1 MRHIEKT
8 EKVSLQNL
16 LSQIHKGEFVIPDFQ
31 REFEWNPWDVADL
44 LKSIFM
50 DYYVGTLLF
59 WKASDENIRILNCES
74 IYGFKGNGDPR
85 HIVLDGQQRL
95 SALYYAF
102 FAKDVPFPKR
112 KSSCYFFININNL
125 LESDFDGAFYYEWES
140 KSIRNL
146 LSDPVLQY
154 HNNILPI
161 SVLTETFE
169 FFTWL
174 NGYKEYLIKEGL
186 DIDTVNEKYEA
197 LKQIVE
203 VTLSEY
209 SISYIELDRNMPIEK
224 VCDIFTKINSKGV
237 PLSIFDLLNAILR
250 PHEINLKE
258 NWRIVKDDLMFVDEA
273 RTKVHLLQNMSI
285 KLQDYCSPRYLYYLV
300 PNAKKTIRLEDN
312 TKEEKVLIADAE
324 TFENEWRASVEAY
337 KNAVKTLKNPRE
349 YGVIDMRFLPYNG
362 ILPIF
367 SALKA
372 YIDNN
377 LKENHLSAIKKLR
390 QWYWASVFT
399 QNYSSSVESQ
409 SAKDY
414 KLMIKWFE
422 NDEAI
427 PEIVQKF
434 KDTYKNLDLIK
445 ETKQNS
451 AIYNAIFNL
460 YIINGARDWKTLDLP
475 DYAQLD
481 DHHIVPRSW
490 GKDTVGEDINSI
502 LNRTPLLPTTNRHI
516 ISDNLPNEY
525 LPKLFESN
533 NNDDIYRLFASHQIS
548 KKAIEILSRNPFNK
562 DDYYDFLEERKKQ
575 ILQQIELIFEEPT
588 NDSNPDTIEEL
599 IALGENSRLE
609 FKSSYR
615 WDIDRDVQDK
625 KMENII
631 LKTISAFSNGEGG
644 TLIIGVDDNGIA
656 LGLENDYS
664 TLKSGNKDEFE
675 IHLRNQL
682 NKTFGT
688 VFSTT
693 NLKVS
698 FPNLDGKEICKI
710 DVDAGT
716 QPVFLEIMDENGQKF
731 EKFYVRSGNTS
742 QPLNKGSE
750 ITEYIRRRFK

>member
-16 LSQIHKGEFVIPDFQ
+16 LSQINKGEFVIPDFQ

-50 DYYVGTLLF
+50 DYYIGTLLF
-59 WKASDENIRILNCES
+59 WKSTEENIEILNCES
-74 IYGFKGNGDPR
+74 IYGFKGDLNPM

-102 FAKDVPFPKR
+102 YPQSVSFPKR
-112 KSSCYFFININNL
+112 KSICHFFINIDDL
-125 LESDFDGAFYYEWES
+125 LEANFEEAFYYEWDS
-140 KSIRNL
+140 KRVRKL
-146 LSDPVLQY
+146 LEDKEEQY
-154 HNNILPI
+154 KNNILPI

-169 FFTWL
+169 FFNWL
-174 NGYKEYLIKEGL
+174 KGYEEFLLKDGGDEEF
-186 DIDTVNEKYEA
+186 VNEKYES
-197 LKQIVE
+197 LKKIVE
-203 VTLSEY
+203 ATLTEY
-209 SISYIELDRNMPIEK
+209 SVSYIELDRNMPIEK

-258 NWRIVKDDLMFVDEA
+258 DWRTVKDDLVFVDNS
-273 RTKVHLLQNMSI
+273 RTKVHLLQIMSI
-285 KLQDYCSPRYLYYLV
+285 KAQDYCSPRYLYYLV
-300 PNAKKTIRLEDN
+300 PNAKKTVKLEDN
-312 TKEEKVLIADAE
+312 TKEEKILISDAA
-324 TFENEWRASVEAY
+324 TFEEEWEFSVDAY

-372 YIDNN
+372 YIDNE
-377 LKENHLSAIKKLR
+377 LEENHLSAIKKLR

-409 SAKDY
+409 SAKDF
-414 KLMIKWFE
+414 KLMKKWFE
-422 NDEAI
+422 DDSAV
-427 PEIVQKF
+427 PEIVERF
-434 KDTYKNLDLIK
+434 KEAYQDLDLLN

-460 YIINGARDWKTLDLP
+460 YIVNGARDWKTLDLP
-475 DYAQLD
+475 DYSQLD

-490 GKDTVGEDINSI
+490 GKDIVGEDINSI
-502 LNRTPLLPTTNRHI
+502 LNRTPLLPATNRHI
-516 ISDNLPNEY
+516 ISDRLPNEY

-533 NNDDIYRLFASHQIS
+533 SDDDIYELFASHQIS
-548 KKAIEILSRNPFNK
+548 KKAIEILSRDSFGK
-562 DDYYDFLEERKKQ
+562 EDYYEFLEERKKE
-575 ILQQIELIFEEPT
+575 ILSQIESIFEEPT
-588 NDSNPDTIEEL
+588 NDSDPDTIEEL
-599 IALGENSRLE
+599 IALGENSKLE

-615 WDIDRDVQDK
+615 WDMDMDVQDK

-631 LKTISAFSNGEGG
+631 LKTISAFNNAHGG
-644 TLIIGVDDNGIA
+644 TLIIGVDDNGVA
-656 LGLENDYS
+656 LGLERDYA
-664 TLKSGNKDEFE
+664 TLKNANKDEFE

-693 NLKVS
+693 NLKVT
-698 FPNLDGKEICKI
+698 FPILDGKEICRI

-716 QPVFLEIMDENGQKF
+716 EPVFLEIMDEHGQKS

-742 QPLNKGSE
+742 QPLEKGSE
-750 ITEYIRRRFK
+750 ITEYIRKRF

>member
-16 LSQIHKGEFVIPDFQ
+16 LSQINKGEFVIPDFQ

-50 DYYVGTLLF
+50 DYYIGTLLF
-59 WKASDENIRILNCES
+59 WKSTEENIEILNCES
-74 IYGFKGNGDPR
+74 IYGFKGDLNPM

-102 FAKDVPFPKR
+102 YPQSVSFPKR
-112 KSSCYFFININNL
+112 KSICHFFINIDDL
-125 LESDFDGAFYYEWES
+125 LESNFEEAFYYEWDS
-140 KSIRNL
+140 KRVRKL
-146 LSDPVLQY
+146 LEDKEEQY
-154 HNNILPI
+154 KNNILPI

-169 FFTWL
+169 FFNWL
-174 NGYKEYLIKEGL
+174 KGYEEFLLKDGGDEEF
-186 DIDTVNEKYEA
+186 VNEKYES
-197 LKQIVE
+197 LKKIVE
-203 VTLSEY
+203 ATLTEY
-209 SISYIELDRNMPIEK
+209 SVSYIELDRNMPIEK

-258 NWRIVKDDLMFVDEA
+258 DWRTVKDDLVFVDNS
-273 RTKVHLLQNMSI
+273 RTKVHLLQIMSI
-285 KLQDYCSPRYLYYLV
+285 KAQDYCSPRYLYYLV
-300 PNAKKTIRLEDN
+300 PNAKKTVKLEDN
-312 TKEEKVLIADAE
+312 TKEEKILISDAA
-324 TFENEWRASVEAY
+324 TFEEEWEFSVDAY

-372 YIDNN
+372 YIDNE
-377 LKENHLSAIKKLR
+377 LEENHLSAIKKLR

-409 SAKDY
+409 SAKDF
-414 KLMIKWFE
+414 KLMKKWFE
-422 NDEAI
+422 DDSAV
-427 PEIVQKF
+427 PEIVERF
-434 KDTYKNLDLIK
+434 KEAYQDLDLLN

-460 YIINGARDWKTLDLP
+460 YIVNGARDWKTLDLP
-475 DYAQLD
+475 DYSQLD

-490 GKDTVGEDINSI
+490 GKDIVGEDINSI
-502 LNRTPLLPTTNRHI
+502 LNRTPLLPATNRHI
-516 ISDNLPNEY
+516 ISDRLPNEY

-533 NNDDIYRLFASHQIS
+533 SDDDIYELFASHQIS
-548 KKAIEILSRNPFNK
+548 KKAIEILSRDSFGK
-562 DDYYDFLEERKKQ
+562 EDYYEFLEERKKE
-575 ILQQIELIFEEPT
+575 ILSQIESIFEEPT
-588 NDSNPDTIEEL
+588 NDSDPDTIEEL
-599 IALGENSRLE
+599 IALGENSKLE

-615 WDIDRDVQDK
+615 WDMDMDVQDK

-631 LKTISAFSNGEGG
+631 LKTISAFNNAHGG
-644 TLIIGVDDNGIA
+644 TLIIGVDDNGVA
-656 LGLENDYS
+656 LGLERDYA
-664 TLKSGNKDEFE
+664 TLKNANKDEFE

-693 NLKVS
+693 NLKVT
-698 FPNLDGKEICKI
+698 FPILDGKEICRI

-716 QPVFLEIMDENGQKF
+716 EPVFLEIMDEHGQKS

-742 QPLNKGSE
+742 QPLEKGSE
-750 ITEYIRRRFK
+750 ITEYIRKRF

>member
-16 LSQIHKGEFVIPDFQ
+16 LSQINKGEFVIPDFQ
-31 REFEWNPWDVADL
+31 REFEWDPWDVADL

-59 WKASDENIRILNCES
+59 WKASEENIKILNCEH
-74 IYGFKGNGDPR
+74 IYGFKKEGDPR

-95 SALYYAF
+95 SALFYAF
-102 FAKDVPFPKR
+102 FTKDTPFPKR
-112 KSSCYFFININNL
+112 KTSCHFLISIDEL
-125 LESDFDGAFYYEWES
+125 LENDFDEAFYYEWES
-140 KSIRNL
+140 KSIRRL
-146 LSDPVLQY
+146 LTTPEEQY
-154 HNNILPI
+154 KNNILPI
-161 SVLTETFE
+161 AVLTDTFA

-174 NGYKEYLIKEGL
+174 NGYKDYLIKQGN
-186 DIDTVNEKYEA
+186 DTELVNEKYDS

-203 VTLSEY
+203 VTLNEY
-209 SISYIELDRNMPIEK
+209 SISFIELDRNMPIEK

-250 PHEINLKE
+250 PYDINLKE
-258 NWRIVKDDLMFVDEA
+258 NWREIKDDLLFVDEA

-300 PNAKKTIRLEDN
+300 PNAKKIIRLEDN
-312 TKEEKVLIADAE
+312 SKEEKILVKDSM
-324 TFENEWRASVEAY
+324 TFEKEWEASIEAY

-377 LKENHLSAIKKLR
+377 LDKNHLSAIKKLR

-414 KLMIKWFE
+414 KLMLKWFE
-422 NDEAI
+422 DDNAV
-427 PEIVQKF
+427 PEIVQRF
-434 KDTYKNLDLIK
+434 KESYQNLDLIK

-460 YIINGARDWKTLDLP
+460 YIVNGARDWKTLDLP
-475 DYAQLD
+475 DYSQLD

-490 GKDTVGEDINSI
+490 GKDIVGEEINSI

-516 ISDNLPNEY
+516 IGDSLPNEY
-525 LPKLFESN
+525 LPKLFKSN
-533 NNDDIYRLFASHQIS
+533 KVEDVYSLFSSHQIS
-548 KKAIEILSRNPFNK
+548 KKALEILSRETFGK
-562 DDYYDFLEERKKQ
+562 DDYYEFLEERKLQIFNQIKQ
-575 ILQQIELIFEEPT
+575 IFTEPT
-588 NDSNPDTIEEL
+588 DDSNPDTIEEL
-599 IALGENSRLE
+599 IALGENSNLE

-615 WDIDRDVQDK
+615 WDLDRDVQDK
-625 KMENII
+625 KMEDII
-631 LKTISAFSNGEGG
+631 LKTISAFNNGNGG
-644 TLIIGVDDNGIA
+644 TLIIGVNDDGVA
-656 LGLENDYS
+656 LGLEKDYS
-664 TLKSGNKDEFE
+664 TLKEPNKDEFE
-675 IHLRNQL
+675 QHLRNQL
-682 NKTFGT
+682 NKTFGK

-693 NLKVS
+693 NLKIS
-698 FPNLDGKEICKI
+698 FPSLDGKEICR
-710 DVDAGT
+710 VDIEAGT
-716 QPVFLEIMDENGQKF
+716 EPVFLDVQDINGQKS
-731 EKFYVRSGNTS
+731 EKFYIRSGNTS
-742 QPLNKGSE
+742 QPLEKASE
-750 ITEYIRRRFK
+750 ITEYIGKRFN